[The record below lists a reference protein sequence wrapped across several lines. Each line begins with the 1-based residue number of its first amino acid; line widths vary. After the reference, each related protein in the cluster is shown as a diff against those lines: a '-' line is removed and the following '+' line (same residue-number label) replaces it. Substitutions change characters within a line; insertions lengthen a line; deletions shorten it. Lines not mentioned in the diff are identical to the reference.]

1 MNQYRASWIFQVMGS
16 CHLQQRWIR
25 VFLPTW
31 TSSLPCLNPHGI
43 WPWIFSGGDSLC
55 LAITGWAHESHYQR
69 WVLSSHGDLE
79 EGSLCGYSS
88 LLWRAACSPYLCLLL
103 GWSFGLVLTVSY
115 YKLKLQRILNIRFSH
130 LKKRCDGNPEQ
141 SVLCVD
147 DKLFYCFSSFYPS
160 DLVLIHLHKTVFL
173 SSCRVI

>member
-1 MNQYRASWIFQVMGS
+1 MPSPTKMDKSFLANLNVIFTLSQSSWDLTLNFFWGRLPLS
-16 CHLQQRWIR
+16 CHHWL
-25 VFLPTW
+25 
-31 TSSLPCLNPHGI
+31 SSWEPL
-43 WPWIFSGGDSLC
+43 SKM
-55 LAITGWAHESHYQR
+55 

-79 EGSLCGYSS
+79 EGSLCAYSS

-115 YKLKLQRILNIRFSH
+115 YKLKLQKILNIRFSH

-147 DKLFYCFSSFYPS
+147 DKLFCCFSSFYPS

>member
-1 MNQYRASWIFQVMGS
+1 MGS

-55 LAITGWAHESHYQR
+55 LAITGRAHESHYR
-69 WVLSSHGDLE
+69 RCRFLAVMVLYRKEVCVVVPAFHGNLPVFLT
-79 EGSLCGYSS
+79 S
-88 LLWRAACSPYLCLLL
+88 ACYLGGPL
-103 GWSFGLVLTVSY
+103 GWFLQSHC
-115 YKLKLQRILNIRFSH
+115 KLKLQRILNIRFSH
-130 LKKRCDGNPEQ
+130 LKKGVMETQ
-141 SVLCVD
+141 SSQYFVQMMNS
-147 DKLFYCFSSFYPS
+147 FAFSSFYPS

-173 SSCRVI
+173 SSCQVI